1 MSKRYFLIFIL
12 LSIIFPS
19 CFNVKSAS
27 TRSANNLFETFFVG
41 EEGTQYFIKPLSFVN
56 ANKEK
61 LHIDFTFRYK
71 NKVDGF
77 ASAKMTIE
85 SEKPIKKIKKI
96 LISNTKKTIPL
107 SEIEFM
113 FIKREKNKFNSRF
126 SAVTEI
132 RNLEELFS
140 SNSWFLEIELE
151 EKVVK
156 FQPQKQTKKSI
167 YKLDQSIFIVF

>member
-1 MSKRYFLIFIL
+1 MCKKYFLIFIL
-12 LSIIFPS
+12 FSIILPS

-61 LHIDFTFRYK
+61 LYIDFTFRYK

-85 SEKPIKKIKKI
+85 SEKPIKEIKKI
-96 LISNTKKTIPL
+96 LISNTKKNSSL
-107 SEIEFM
+107 NEIEFM
-113 FIKREKNKFNSRF
+113 FIKREKNRFHSRF
-126 SAVTEI
+126 NAITEI
-132 RNLEELFS
+132 KNLEELFS
-140 SNSWFLEIELE
+140 SNSWFLEVELE

-156 FQPQKQTKKSI
+156 FQPQKKTKKSI
-167 YKLDQSIFIVF
+167 SKLDQSIFIVF